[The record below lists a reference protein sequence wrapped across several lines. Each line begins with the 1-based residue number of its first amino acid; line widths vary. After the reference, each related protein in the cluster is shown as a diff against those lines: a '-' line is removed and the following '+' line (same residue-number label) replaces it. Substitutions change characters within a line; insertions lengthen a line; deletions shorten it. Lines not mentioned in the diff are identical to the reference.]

1 MLYHKHWTHQE
12 KMALGIQL
20 VCWDIVE
27 ADHRNTQGVAVQN
40 LLLLAVVVGHTTAV
54 GEKRHLKN
62 VNSISN

>member
-20 VCWDIVE
+20 VYWDIVE
-27 ADHRNTQGVAVQN
+27 ADHHNTQAVAVQS
-40 LLLLAVVVGHTTAV
+40 LVLVAVVVGHTTAV
-54 GEKRHLKN
+54 AEKRHVKN